1 MSDLKKSV
9 LIVEDE
15 YLISLGLTAQIEDL
29 GLKVCATADS
39 ADAAVVQAE
48 THRPAIILM
57 DLRLRG
63 ERDGVDAAQAI
74 YNKVDSKIV
83 FITGSREQKTID
95 RIDQGHPFAVL
106 FKPISDKQL
115 QATITEALRASIGHV

>member
-15 YLISLGLTAQIEDL
+15 YLISLGLTAQIEDM

-39 ADAAVVQAE
+39 ADAAVLQAE

-57 DLRLRG
+57 DVRLRG
-63 ERDGVDAAQAI
+63 ERDGVDAAQVI
-74 YNKVDSKIV
+74 HNTVGSKVI

-95 RIDQGHPFAVL
+95 RIDQDHPFAVL

-115 QATITEALRASIGHV
+115 HAVVNDAMRAAGHA

>member
-15 YLISLGLTAQIEDL
+15 YLISLGLTAQIEDM

-39 ADAAVVQAE
+39 ADAAVMQAE

-57 DLRLRG
+57 DVRLRG

-74 YNKVDSKIV
+74 FHTVGSKII
-83 FITGSREQKTID
+83 FITGSREQRTID
-95 RIDQGHPFAVL
+95 RIDQDHPFAVL

-115 QATITEALRASIGHV
+115 HAAVNDAMRAAGHA

>member
-1 MSDLKKSV
+1 MSDLKRSV

-15 YLISLGLTAQIEDL
+15 YLISLGLKAQIEDM

-39 ADAAVVQAE
+39 ADAAVIQAE

-57 DLRLRG
+57 DVRLRG

-74 YNKVDSKIV
+74 FHAVGSKII
-83 FITGSREQKTID
+83 FITGSREQKTIE
-95 RIDQGHPFAVL
+95 RIDQDHPFAVL

-115 QATITEALRASIGHV
+115 HAAVHDAMRAAGHA

>member
-15 YLISLGLTAQIEDL
+15 YLISLGLTAQIEDM

-39 ADAAVVQAE
+39 ADAAVIQAE

-57 DLRLRG
+57 DVRLRG
-63 ERDGVDAAQAI
+63 DRDGVDAAQAI
-74 YNKVDSKIV
+74 FHTVGSKII
-83 FITGSREQKTID
+83 FITGSREQRTID
-95 RIDQGHPFAVL
+95 RIDQDHPFALL

-115 QATITEALRASIGHV
+115 HAAVNDAMRAAGHA

>member
-15 YLISLGLTAQIEDL
+15 YLISLGLTAQIEDM

-39 ADAAVVQAE
+39 ADAAVIQAE

-57 DLRLRG
+57 DVRLRG
-63 ERDGVDAAQAI
+63 DRDGVDAAQAI
-74 YNKVDSKIV
+74 FHTVGSKII
-83 FITGSREQKTID
+83 FITGSREQRTID
-95 RIDQGHPFAVL
+95 RIDQDHPFAVL

-115 QATITEALRASIGHV
+115 HAAVNDAMRAAGHA

>member
-1 MSDLKKSV
+1 MSNLKKSV

-15 YLISLGLTAQIEDL
+15 YLISLGLTAQIEDM

-39 ADAAVVQAE
+39 ADAAVIQAQ

-57 DLRLRG
+57 DVRLRG

-74 YNKVDSKIV
+74 FHTVGSKII
-83 FITGSREQKTID
+83 FITGSREQKMID
-95 RIDQGHPFAVL
+95 RIDQDHPFAVL

-115 QATITEALRASIGHV
+115 QATVNDAMRAAGHA

>member
-1 MSDLKKSV
+1 MSNLKKSV

-15 YLISLGLTAQIEDL
+15 YLISLGLTAQIEDM

-39 ADAAVVQAE
+39 ADAAVIQAE

-57 DLRLRG
+57 DVRLRG

-74 YNKVDSKIV
+74 FHTVGSKII
-83 FITGSREQKTID
+83 FITGSREQKMID
-95 RIDQGHPFAVL
+95 RIDQDHPFAVL

-115 QATITEALRASIGHV
+115 QATVNDAMRAAGHA

>member
-15 YLISLGLTAQIEDL
+15 YLISLGLTAQIEDM

-39 ADAAVVQAE
+39 ADAAVIQAE

-57 DLRLRG
+57 DVRLRG

-74 YNKVDSKIV
+74 FHTVGSKII

-95 RIDQGHPFAVL
+95 RIDQDHPFAVL

-115 QATITEALRASIGHV
+115 HAAVNDAMRAALG

>member
-1 MSDLKKSV
+1 MSNLKKSV

-15 YLISLGLTAQIEDL
+15 YLISLGLTAQIEDM

-39 ADAAVVQAE
+39 ADAAVIQAE

-57 DLRLRG
+57 DVRLRG
-63 ERDGVDAAQAI
+63 HSDGVDAALAI
-74 YNKVDSKIV
+74 RGSVDSKII

-115 QATITEALRASIGHV
+115 QAAVNDAMRAALG

>member
-15 YLISLGLTAQIEDL
+15 YLISLGLTAQIEDM

-39 ADAAVVQAE
+39 ADAAVIQAE

-57 DLRLRG
+57 DVRLRG

-74 YNKVDSKIV
+74 FHTVGSKII
-83 FITGSREQKTID
+83 FITGSREQRTID
-95 RIDQGHPFAVL
+95 RIDQDHPFAVL

-115 QATITEALRASIGHV
+115 HAAVNDAMRAAGHA

>member
-1 MSDLKKSV
+1 MSNLKKSV

-15 YLISLGLTAQIEDL
+15 YLISLGLTAQIEDM

-39 ADAAVVQAE
+39 ADAAVIQAE
-48 THRPAIILM
+48 AHRPAIILM
-57 DLRLRG
+57 DVRLRG
-63 ERDGVDAAQAI
+63 HSDGVDAALAI
-74 YNKVDSKIV
+74 RGSVDSKII

-115 QATITEALRASIGHV
+115 HAAVNDAMRAALG

>member
-15 YLISLGLTAQIEDL
+15 YLISLGLTAQIEDM

-39 ADAAVVQAE
+39 ADAAVIEAQ

-57 DLRLRG
+57 DVRLRG
-63 ERDGVDAAQAI
+63 ARDGVDAAQAI
-74 YNKVDSKIV
+74 YDSVGSKII
-83 FITGSREQKTID
+83 FITGSRDQKTID
-95 RIDQGHPFAVL
+95 RIDQDHPFAVL

-115 QATITEALRASIGHV
+115 QATVNDAMRAAVSHV

>member
-1 MSDLKKSV
+1 MSNLKKSV

-15 YLISLGLTAQIEDL
+15 YLISLGLTAQIEDM

-39 ADAAVVQAE
+39 ADAAVIQAQ

-57 DLRLRG
+57 DVRLRG
-63 ERDGVDAAQAI
+63 ERDGVDAAQTI
-74 YNKVDSKIV
+74 FHTVGSKII

-95 RIDQGHPFAVL
+95 RIDQDHPFAVL

-115 QATITEALRASIGHV
+115 HAAVNDAMRAVLG

>member
-15 YLISLGLTAQIEDL
+15 YLISLGLTAQIEDM

-39 ADAAVVQAE
+39 ADAAVIQAE

-57 DLRLRG
+57 DVRLRG
-63 ERDGVDAAQAI
+63 DRDGVDAAQAI
-74 YNKVDSKIV
+74 FHTVGSKII
-83 FITGSREQKTID
+83 FITGSREQRTID
-95 RIDQGHPFAVL
+95 RIDQDHPFAVL

-115 QATITEALRASIGHV
+115 HAAVNDAMRAALG

>member
-15 YLISLGLTAQIEDL
+15 YLISLGLTAQIEDM

-39 ADAAVVQAE
+39 ADAAVIQAQ

-57 DLRLRG
+57 DVRLRG

-74 YNKVDSKIV
+74 FHTVGSKII
-83 FITGSREQKTID
+83 FITGSREQKTIE
-95 RIDQGHPFAVL
+95 RIDQDHPFAVL

-115 QATITEALRASIGHV
+115 HAAVNDAIRAAGHA